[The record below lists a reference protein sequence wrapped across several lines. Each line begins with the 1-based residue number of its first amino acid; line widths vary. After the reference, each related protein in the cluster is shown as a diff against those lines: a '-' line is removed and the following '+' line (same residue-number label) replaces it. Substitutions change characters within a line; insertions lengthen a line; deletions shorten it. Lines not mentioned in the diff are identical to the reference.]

1 MFKNNYKKI
10 YDFNDEEYKEY
21 LKRSASYLRGKTLLN
36 SAVFESHFF
45 ILMDVLKKRD
55 TRKARAKRY
64 KTKNVYLLK
73 YIEEVVNMYE
83 VQGMGYQSISK
94 ALWVNHKVKVS
105 KSTIE
110 RFTKDNGLVKN
121 GKS

>member
-21 LKRSASYLRGKTLLN
+21 LKRSASFLRGKTLLN

-45 ILMDVLKKRD
+45 ILIDVLKKRD
-55 TRKARAKRY
+55 ARKARSKRY

-73 YIEEVVNMYE
+73 YIEEVVTMYE

-94 ALWVNHKVKVS
+94 SLWVNHKVKVS
-105 KSTIE
+105 KSTVE
-110 RFTKDNGLVKN
+110 RFTKDNGLTKN